1 MDLSKQFNK
10 ILFFIIK
17 KCWLKEFFFSIYFY
31 FFYNNYLDTKL
42 DNKNNTLTCKILFFL
57 KYNKNVKFSLPLANK
72 KKCTLV
78 NFFARLNFQF
88 LFAISI
94 CIEIFVIFRKK
105 KIVCPAYQF
114 MIHLWCNRIN
124 TKESI
129 YRQKKT

>member
-1 MDLSKQFNK
+1 MFFVTNHWSLNQFLLTNK
-10 ILFFIIK
+10 YNVEI
-17 KCWLKEFFFSIYFY
+17 
-31 FFYNNYLDTKL
+31 FYNNYLDTKL

-57 KYNKNVKFSLPLANK
+57 KYNKNVKFSLPLANQ

-105 KIVCPAYQF
+105 NSLSCLSVYDSSV
-114 MIHLWCNRIN
+114 M
-124 TKESI
+124 
-129 YRQKKT
+129 